1 VEKKFSS
8 LGCKILPL
16 DGHIITLKSAKVTL
30 YQFKA
35 LSSFEQA
42 EAVWSG
48 TFLAQREDGYFRIL
62 LYQVDSFYVEVY
74 YRKER
79 NILSHF
85 RPFTTTRQLDLY
97 LEQIDLT
104 GKF

>member
-1 VEKKFSS
+1 M
-8 LGCKILPL
+8 
-16 DGHIITLKSAKVTL
+16 TL
-30 YQFKA
+30 YEFKT
-35 LSSFEQA
+35 LSDFEQA
-42 EAVWSG
+42 EVVWNGSL
-48 TFLAQREDGYFRIL
+48 LAHREDGYFRIL

-85 RPFTTTRQLDLY
+85 RPFAATRELDPY
-97 LEQIDLT
+97 LEQIDLS